1 VERVDRDAVEPLDA
15 REEAFFRALARV
27 VVIVPRA
34 FDADLLREQGMSR
47 SEYSTLMHL
56 SEAPDRW
63 LRMSDIAA
71 ATDLSLSGITRI
83 VQRLEAQGWVRR
95 EKSTCDGR
103 GWNAVLT
110 DAGLN
115 RLREAWPTHL
125 ASARRHVMDHVKD
138 IDLEAITRAMQN
150 FAAAQCAADRSSSL
164 RPG

>member
-1 VERVDRDAVEPLDA
+1 MKRVTRAAVEPLDA

-27 VVIVPRA
+27 MVIVPRA
-34 FDADLLREQGMSR
+34 FDTDLIREQGMSR
-47 SEYSTLMHL
+47 TEYSTLMHL
-56 SEAPDRW
+56 SEAPGRS

-71 ATDLSLSGITRI
+71 AADLSLSGITRI

-110 DAGLN
+110 DAGFT

-125 ASARRHVMDHVKD
+125 ASARRHVMDHLTD
-138 IDLEAITRAMQN
+138 IDLRAITSAMEN
-150 FAAAQCAADRSSSL
+150 FAASECATDRSSSP
-164 RPG
+164 RPS